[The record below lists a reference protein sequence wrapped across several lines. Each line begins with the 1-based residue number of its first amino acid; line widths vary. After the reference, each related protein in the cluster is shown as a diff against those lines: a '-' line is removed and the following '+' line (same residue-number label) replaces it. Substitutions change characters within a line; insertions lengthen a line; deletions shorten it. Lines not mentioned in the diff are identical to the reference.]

1 MVAKTLTPTQI
12 ELENQFLRDIRLAA
26 IDGGVSVVPPT
37 TPGSEWWLLGKAS
50 ANLAMQAVT
59 NVRIADDAQN
69 ILTAEG
75 EDLDDLRES
84 EGLPELP
91 DAGATGRVVPEIL
104 GATTIRDGQRL
115 ISEAGLQYRV
125 VGDFPSP
132 SNGSEI
138 DVAAIDTG
146 TATNLPGGAVL
157 RFTPAPPNVGSEA
170 VVSRSSPLT
179 GGTDPETDPRK
190 RARILNVRRNRPAGG
205 NWAFIRQL
213 VIDNEAGV
221 SDCYVYPALGGPA
234 SAKVV
239 PIKDFDPDRRDYSR
253 AASSALLQR
262 VRQLIWANVPIP
274 DKIVVQA
281 SADSSVDQ
289 TLRITIPDSALSGGN
304 GLGWTDAVPWP
315 QLETADANTV
325 TVTAVGSNYDSITVD
340 AQTATS
346 PVAGQTN
353 IAWWCYQDQRF
364 YTALVTAVSGSS
376 GAWVLTLDRP
386 LTSSEGEPVAAGDY
400 ISPAARNLSGYG
412 ATWTNYFRNLGPGEN
427 TSDSGRL
434 PRAKRHPYV
443 TDEDPSSLTGIMFGA
458 FKEAHPEITD
468 IAFGAANLLAP
479 TVPASADTAP
489 NVLVPRRFAVY
500 VK

>member
-1 MVAKTLTPTQI
+1 MVAKTLTPTQT

-26 IDGGVSVVPPT
+26 IDGGVAVVPPT
-37 TPGSEWWLLGKAS
+37 SPGSEWWLLGKAS

-91 DAGATGRVVPEIL
+91 DAGATGKVVPEIL
-104 GATTIRDGQRL
+104 GPTTIRDGQRL
-115 ISEAGLQYRV
+115 ISDAGLQYRV
-125 VGDFPSP
+125 VGDFPGI

-138 DVAAIDTG
+138 DVESIDTG
-146 TATNLPGGAVL
+146 TATNLAGGETL
-157 RFTPAPPNVGSEA
+157 RFTPTPVNVGESA
-170 VVSRSSPLT
+170 TVSRSSPLT

-213 VIDNEAGV
+213 VLDNEAGV

-239 PIKDFDPDRRDYSR
+239 PVKDFDPDFRDYSR
-253 AASSALLQR
+253 TASSALLQR

-274 DKIVVQA
+274 EKIVVQA
-281 SADSSVDQ
+281 SLDRTIDQ

-315 QLETADANTV
+315 QLETADAQSV
-325 TVTAVGSNYDSITVD
+325 AVSAVGSNYDSITVD
-340 AQTATS
+340 AETAVS

-364 YTALVTAVSGSS
+364 YTALVTAVSGSV

-386 LTSSEGEPVAAGDY
+386 LTSSEGEPIAAADY
-400 ISPAARNLSGYG
+400 ISPAARNLNGYG
-412 ATWTNYFRNLGPGEN
+412 ATWTNYFRRLGPGEN
-427 TSDSGRL
+427 TADSGRL

-443 TDEDPSSLTGIMFGA
+443 TDEDPSSLTGVMFGA

-468 IAFGAANLLAP
+468 ISFGLASTYSP
-479 TVPASADTAP
+479 SVPGSADSP
-489 NVLVPRRFAVY
+489 PEILVPRRFAVY
-500 VK
+500 LK